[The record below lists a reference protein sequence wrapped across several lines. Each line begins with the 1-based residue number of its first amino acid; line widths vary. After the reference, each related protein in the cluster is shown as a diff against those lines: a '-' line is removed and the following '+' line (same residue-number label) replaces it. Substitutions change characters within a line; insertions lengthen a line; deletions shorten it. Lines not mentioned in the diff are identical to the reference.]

1 MSRLPHVTLMLS
13 ADDTARLI
21 YLGLILASL
30 AGWIM
35 VEYRN
40 RMGQALRTAL
50 AWGLIFVG
58 LMAGYGLWG
67 DIRRDI
73 LPQQAVQGGQIVI
86 PRGADG
92 HYHPSLTINGQ
103 SINFIAD
110 TGASNVV
117 LTQQDARKLGID
129 PGSLAYMGQAMTA
142 NGIVRTASVTIS
154 DVTFGPYHDDTILA
168 SVNDG
173 QMDSSLLGMDYLGRF
188 TITMSGDRMMLSR

>member
-1 MSRLPHVTLMLS
+1 MIPQAHLDLMLS
-13 ADDTARLI
+13 SDDTARIL

-35 VEYRN
+35 VEYRK

-50 AWGLIFVG
+50 AWGLIFLG

-73 LPQQAVQGGQIVI
+73 LPRQAVQGGQIVI
-86 PRGADG
+86 PLGADG

-103 SINFIAD
+103 TVDFIAD

-117 LTQQDARKLGID
+117 LTQQDAKRLGID
-129 PGSLAYMGQAMTA
+129 PGSLAYMGQATTA
-142 NGIVRTASVTIS
+142 NGIVRTASVKIT
-154 DVTFGPYHDDTILA
+154 DVTFGPYHDDAILA

-173 QMDSSLLGMDYLGRF
+173 QMDTSLLGMDYLGRF
-188 TITMSGDRMMLSR
+188 TITMAGDQMILTR